1 MANVSFGGLITGL
14 DTKALI
20 AGLVKAESGSIDIL
34 QRQKVRY
41 QAQDGVVT
49 SLISALADLKSKAQ
63 ALSLSKDFNKRS
75 ATSTDSG
82 VVTVSA
88 SSTAE
93 VGSHSIVVDKLAKN
107 QIIKSASFTSE
118 SASIGMGT
126 LTLTINGKTTD
137 IVVDATNDTL
147 SGLKSAINSAGADVS
162 ASIVNVGTNA
172 SPDYR
177 LLVQSKNTGTANA
190 VAISGTL
197 SGGGDPFAASGE
209 VVQSAA
215 DAVFSVNG
223 LVVTR
228 ASNKVSDVITGVTFT
243 LQKEGDG
250 DGTVESSDA
259 SAQISIASDSAAIK
273 DSVQGFVDSYNAV
286 AKIINDQFT
295 IDPDTKR
302 QGSMG
307 GDAGLRGVMS
317 RLRKEMTATID
328 TVDDLKRLSD
338 IGINFQKDGTLA
350 LDEAKFTAALAD
362 DPDGVSDL
370 FSLVN
375 NGLGKRV
382 PEAVDDFIGFL
393 DGTLTFRQ
401 KGIRSSI
408 DSIDRKIERE
418 QARIEAYQE
427 QLVQQFTA
435 LEQMVSQMKSQGD
448 FLAQRLSALQK

>member
-14 DTKALI
+14 DTNALI

-49 SLISALADLKSKAQ
+49 SLLSALADLKSKAQ
-63 ALSLSKDFNKRS
+63 ALSLSKDFNKRA
-75 ATSTDSG
+75 ATSADSG
-82 VVTVSA
+82 VITVSA

-93 VGSHSIVVDKLAKN
+93 VGSHSIVVDRLAKN
-107 QIIKSASFTSE
+107 QIVKSTSFSSE
-118 SASIGMGT
+118 TGSTGMGT

-137 IVVDATNDTL
+137 IIVDATNDTL
-147 SGLKSAINSAGADVS
+147 SGLKSAINSSGADVS
-162 ASIVNVGTNA
+162 ASIVNVGTSA

-197 SGGGDPFAASGE
+197 SGGTDPFSGGGE

-228 ASNKVSDVITGVTFT
+228 ASNKVSDVVTGVTFT
-243 LQKEGDG
+243 LQKEGNG
-250 DGTVESSDA
+250 DGTVQSSDA

-317 RLRKEMTATID
+317 RLRKEMTATVD
-328 TVDDLKRLSD
+328 TVDNLKRLSD

-350 LDEAKFTAALAD
+350 LDEAKFTAALTD
-362 DPDGVSDL
+362 DPDGVGDL

-375 NGLGKRV
+375 NGVGKRI